1 MQITIAAIGRDRS
14 GPTSEL
20 FQLYRK
26 RCPWPVS
33 LVELPLKSIEP
44 AARRLADEADR
55 LTQALPE
62 GAALIALD
70 EQGDDLASQALAN
83 RLQGFRDSGR
93 RALGFVI
100 GGPDGLSPDLL
111 ARADLRLAFG
121 RQTWPH
127 RLVRAMLAEQIYRA
141 ATITTGH
148 PYHRE

>member
-62 GAALIALD
+62 GAAMIALD
-70 EQGDDLASQALAN
+70 ERGDDLASQALAD
-83 RLQGFRDSGR
+83 RIQGFRDAGR